1 MKRTNI
7 RAGIVI
13 FCPFLPWPSLV
24 AVHENNRGTTLIRGQ
39 INPPLS
45 PFVANKLATLNVFD
59 TGTENCYE
67 LI

>member
-1 MKRTNI
+1 
-7 RAGIVI
+7 
-13 FCPFLPWPSLV
+13 V